1 MLKKFLIIAASWF
14 LLCLNSLAAQP
25 QLFKLNNGHTVVIKE
40 IPQSEI
46 VTVDTWVKTG
56 SLNENDKNNGVS
68 HFLEHLMFKGTKNHK
83 AGEFEKILDNKGA
96 IYNAATSKDF
106 THYYIT
112 SSKDNLKETMDLH
125 FDMLLNPL
133 FPQEEIDKERKVVIE
148 EISRSNDNPTRAL
161 YKNFTSM
168 MYKQHPYR
176 YETIGTKEIISTIP
190 RDEIVGYYNK
200 FYTPNNFTTVIAGN
214 VNSKNVLDIINEEF
228 KNKQFQSTKP
238 IQHKKEIP
246 QNKPQEKITYGNY
259 NTGYLMLGYH
269 GVDFQNQ
276 KENLALDIAGIV
288 LGDGRSS
295 RLYQNIKEKQHL
307 ANSISSSHSS
317 SKDDSIFYI
326 SANFK
331 PQNYEKLKKAVLC
344 EIEKLRTTNITDEE
358 LQKAINM
365 VERDFIYSN
374 ESTDDIASSIGY
386 IMTIGGKLEY
396 YTNYVNELKKITPD
410 DVRKAACKYL
420 DPNKVVISVLM
431 PDKNEKPAANITPCE
446 QKVCKKILSNG
457 AVFISENSD
466 ANEVISMSILFKGGK
481 WVESKPGLT
490 PLLAS
495 TMMKGTKNRSSLELA
510 QEMENYGIIIAP
522 SVNNDYLEISVK
534 STTKD
539 FDRTMS
545 ILEDVLN
552 NASFDINEIEKTK
565 KDMLEQIKKAED
577 FPKTKLFD
585 NLISNIFPQGPYS
598 QTGDILKKSIP
609 AITKA
614 DIENYYQTIFIPQ
627 NMIISVTGNLKN
639 TDICSKLENLIS
651 RKSGKIVDNKKF
663 ITPYKP
669 LPQNKIVKYAMENN
683 QANWIA
689 LGYKTGGI
697 SDFNEYTTLKVI
709 SSILGSGMS
718 SRLFVDLREKKGL
731 AYEVSSYY
739 PTLLD
744 NSYFVMYIGTNPKNS
759 EEATKEFFKQIER
772 LKNEP
777 LSEQEL
783 ANIKSNMKGLL
794 ALMQETNAQRSELRA
809 RFELLRG
816 DYDFINNY
824 SKTIDKVT
832 SGDIMRVARKYFS
845 HPYVLSE
852 IETKK

>member
-25 QLFKLNNGHTVVIKE
+25 QLFKLNNVHTVVIKE

-96 IYNAATSKDF
+96 IYNAATSKEF
-106 THYYIT
+106 THYDIT

-365 VERDFIYSN
+365 VERDFIY
-374 ESTDDIASSIGY
+374 
-386 IMTIGGKLEY
+386 
-396 YTNYVNELKKITPD
+396 
-410 DVRKAACKYL
+410 
-420 DPNKVVISVLM
+420 
-431 PDKNEKPAANITPCE
+431 
-446 QKVCKKILSNG
+446 
-457 AVFISENSD
+457 
-466 ANEVISMSILFKGGK
+466 
-481 WVESKPGLT
+481 
-490 PLLAS
+490 
-495 TMMKGTKNRSSLELA
+495 
-510 QEMENYGIIIAP
+510 
-522 SVNNDYLEISVK
+522 
-534 STTKD
+534 
-539 FDRTMS
+539 
-545 ILEDVLN
+545 
-552 NASFDINEIEKTK
+552 
-565 KDMLEQIKKAED
+565 
-577 FPKTKLFD
+577 
-585 NLISNIFPQGPYS
+585 
-598 QTGDILKKSIP
+598 
-609 AITKA
+609 
-614 DIENYYQTIFIPQ
+614 
-627 NMIISVTGNLKN
+627 
-639 TDICSKLENLIS
+639 
-651 RKSGKIVDNKKF
+651 
-663 ITPYKP
+663 
-669 LPQNKIVKYAMENN
+669 
-683 QANWIA
+683 
-689 LGYKTGGI
+689 
-697 SDFNEYTTLKVI
+697 
-709 SSILGSGMS
+709 
-718 SRLFVDLREKKGL
+718 
-731 AYEVSSYY
+731 
-739 PTLLD
+739 
-744 NSYFVMYIGTNPKNS
+744 
-759 EEATKEFFKQIER
+759 
-772 LKNEP
+772 
-777 LSEQEL
+777 
-783 ANIKSNMKGLL
+783 
-794 ALMQETNAQRSELRA
+794 
-809 RFELLRG
+809 
-816 DYDFINNY
+816 
-824 SKTIDKVT
+824 
-832 SGDIMRVARKYFS
+832 
-845 HPYVLSE
+845 
-852 IETKK
+852 